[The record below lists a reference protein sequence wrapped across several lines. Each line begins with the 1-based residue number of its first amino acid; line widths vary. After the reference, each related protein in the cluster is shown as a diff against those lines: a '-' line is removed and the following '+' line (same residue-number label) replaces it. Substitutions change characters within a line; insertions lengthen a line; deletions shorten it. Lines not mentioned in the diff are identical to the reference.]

1 MTIHSHNHKSIDKP
15 KEKTQIETLA
25 NMPHHPDDIKQ
36 IENLQA
42 ERQSLYDELA
52 EIFDRGERQY
62 FLNGVGTW
70 YHTEE
75 DALKRFNEIKQ
86 DLREG
91 KGIRDVSSNTF
102 NKNEYVTKVRQADV
116 LNIEI
121 DYLQIPRGLREK
133 YPKVDKWLMG
143 VLDNY
148 TRKPEVFK
156 ERFGDVESFFEDAA
170 SSSIEKALNLYP
182 VNMIGG
188 IGKKMG
194 YDYAVK
200 DKTFKK
206 RLGELEYHRE
216 QIEALLD
223 ITPIAEFGK
232 NYAEFY
238 RKGQEAIQKLMA
250 EKEGQ
255 VAGAFYRK
263 ELGDINLVWG
273 QVKGKGK
280 NTKGYGLAK
289 IIEKHLNAGDF
300 EAFGKGE
307 AGLINAMSEIIQ
319 DGKVITQNGVD
330 SIILRKNGEEYRIGI
345 SKGWD
350 NVGENKWIIT
360 S

>member
-121 DYLQIPRGLREK
+121 DYLQIPRDLREK

-156 ERFGDVESFFEDAA
+156 ERFGDVESFFENAA

-182 VNMIGG
+182 FNMFGG
-188 IGKKMG
+188 SGKDFG
-194 YDYAVK
+194 TSYAVKDK

-250 EKEGQ
+250 EKQGQ
-255 VAGAFYRK
+255 VAGAFHRK
-263 ELGDINLVWG
+263 ELGDIDLVWG

-280 NTKGYGLAK
+280 NAKGYGLAK
-289 IIEKHLNAGDF
+289 IIEKHSDEFKDIAQEPD
-300 EAFGKGE
+300 K
-307 AGLINAMSEIIQ
+307 IIQ
-319 DGKVITQNGVD
+319 DGEVVRRQAEMKPIT
-330 SIILRKNGEEYRIGI
+330 
-345 SKGWD
+345 
-350 NVGENKWIIT
+350 
-360 S
+360 